1 MAKFVQIP
9 TQDELEAAIEVLVKL
24 GERLNAEAAHSIVQM
39 PETQLGTHY
48 AGNIRSQTL
57 EQTMRIGAVTAQLKN
72 WQEELSVPE
81 SWCVPNAQKN
91 IVENKSSVEEQWH
104 ENEIGFKKSWNDT
117 RDSFQKAREW
127 LGHKLPY
134 KERKAA

>member
-1 MAKFVQIP
+1 MAKFIQIP
-9 TQDELEAAIEVLVKL
+9 TADELEAAIKVLVKL

-39 PETQLGTHY
+39 PETQLGARY
-48 AGNIRSQTL
+48 AGDIRSQTL
-57 EQTMRIGAVTAQLKN
+57 EQTLRIGVVATQLKN
-72 WQEELSVPE
+72 WQEEMSVPE
-81 SWCVPNAQKN
+81 SWCVSDAQKN
-91 IVENKSSVEEQWH
+91 VVENKTSVEEQWD
-104 ENEIGFKKSWNDT
+104 EKEIGFQKSWNDA

>member
-1 MAKFVQIP
+1 MQIP
-9 TQDELEAAIEVLVKL
+9 TTAELETAIEVLVKL
-24 GERLNAEAAHSIVQM
+24 GHRLNTEAAHSIVQM
-39 PETQLGTHY
+39 PETQLGVHY

-57 EQTMRIGAVTAQLKN
+57 EQTIRIGAVAAQLKN

-81 SWCVPNAQKN
+81 SWCVSAALKN
-91 IVENKSSVEEQWH
+91 VVENKTSVEEQWH
-104 ENEIGFKKSWNDT
+104 EKEIGFQKSWNDA
-117 RDSFQKAREW
+117 RDSFQKARDW